1 MLSFAVVIPSLNQS
15 QFLGTALESMRY
27 QEVPFELAVMDGGS
41 TDDFHEV
48 VKKYS
53 DIITFMRSGR
63 DEGQAAAIK
72 EGKDI
77 ISGDIVAWLNA
88 DDYYFPVGLERVAT
102 YFEEDSELD
111 VVYADAV
118 HVCPD
123 GCFLSY
129 FSGIQEFDEKDLTR
143 SCFICQ
149 PACFVR
155 RSSYEAVGGIDPTL
169 QYTMDWDLWCR
180 LSLGGAKF
188 KYIHELLAAVRCYP
202 ETKTLSSDW
211 LRYKEIWRIER
222 EYGHRLLPLLWPGFY
237 FYDLTF
243 KKEKTV
249 TEQACFCFLSFMRH
263 LKKSIQRKGHSK
275 NGAFKTIHG
284 FHRWESFVQGHCTI
298 HLPWYDKRQWAK
310 LYVRV
315 KPVHNNYQIRID
327 GELCHYK
334 ANGQGLVVAEVPTL
348 NLPYREISIECGE
361 KGKWRFLGFSC
372 MLMEN
377 EDS

>member
-1 MLSFAVVIPSLNQS
+1 
-15 QFLGTALESMRY
+15 
-27 QEVPFELAVMDGGS
+27 MDGGS

-48 VKKYS
+48 AEKYS
-53 DIITFMRSGR
+53 DIITFMRSER

-88 DDYYFPVGLERVAT
+88 DDYYFPGALERVAA
-102 YFEEDSELD
+102 YFEQDSELD

-129 FSGIQEFDEKDLTR
+129 FSGIQEFDKKDLTR
-143 SCFICQ
+143 SCYICQ
-149 PACFVR
+149 PACFVL
-155 RSSYEAVGGIDPTL
+155 RSAYEAVGGIDPTL

-222 EYGHRLLPLLWPGFY
+222 KYGHRLLPLSWPGFY

-249 TEQACFCFLSFMRH
+249 TEQACFYFLCFLRG
-263 LKKSIQRKGHSK
+263 LKKNIYSTVLSK

-284 FHRWESFVQGHCTI
+284 FHRWESIVQGHCTI
-298 HLPWYDKRQWAK
+298 HVPWYDKRQWTS

-315 KPVHNNYQIRID
+315 KPIHDNYQIKID
-327 GELCHYK
+327 GELCRHK
-334 ANGQGLVVAEVPTL
+334 VNGQGLVITEVPPIKT
-348 NLPYREISIECGE
+348 PYREISIECGE
-361 KGKWRFLGFSC
+361 KGKWRLLQLSC
-372 MLMEN
+372 ELTGN
-377 EDS
+377 EDR